1 MITPMSKLTFASTL
15 VIACLAGCSE
25 RTTSSP
31 ASDPSDVEVE
41 FDGSDSDEF
50 ESDDELDAESYESEE
65 AEPVDEVE
73 QADLDES
80 EPAADEP
87 AEAEEEPPQKAC
99 SELPQKTCQV
109 TVGCA
114 WSTDKKCVDQ

>member
-1 MITPMSKLTFASTL
+1 MITLMSKLTFASTL

-41 FDGSDSDEF
+41 FNDSEGDEA
-50 ESDDELDAESYESEE
+50 EPDEEVDAESTDNDE
-65 AEPVDEVE
+65 AESADEVE
-73 QADLDES
+73 QRDLDE
-80 EPAADEP
+80 EKPAGDEP
-87 AEAEEEPPQKAC
+87 AQAQEEPPRKAC
-99 SELPQKTCQV
+99 SDLPQKTCQV

>member
-1 MITPMSKLTFASTL
+1 MSKLTFASTL

-31 ASDPSDVEVE
+31 ASDPSDVEFE
-41 FDGSDSDEF
+41 FDGSDSDEA
-50 ESDDELDAESYESEE
+50 EPVDELDAESYESDE
-65 AEPVDEVE
+65 AEPVDEVD
-73 QADLDES
+73 QPDLDQTE
-80 EPAADEP
+80 AAEDEP

-99 SELPQKTCQV
+99 SELPQKTCQI

-114 WSTDKKCVDQ
+114 WTTDKKCVEQ